1 MLYDIGVHR
10 LSISFQLNDYK
21 KSNQIKSSTKLIPD
35 NGRPSKV
42 MQKSFLMH
50 VVLRFYAEML
60 RKSTRLKKL
69 STIFVHSKNK
79 IWQITNVKNSEA
91 KNLSID
97 QFFS

>member
-60 RKSTRLKKL
+60 RKSARLKSYPRFL
-69 STIFVHSKNK
+69 YIAK
-79 IWQITNVKNSEA
+79 IRLILTNITNYKC
-91 KNLSID
+91 
-97 QFFS
+97 